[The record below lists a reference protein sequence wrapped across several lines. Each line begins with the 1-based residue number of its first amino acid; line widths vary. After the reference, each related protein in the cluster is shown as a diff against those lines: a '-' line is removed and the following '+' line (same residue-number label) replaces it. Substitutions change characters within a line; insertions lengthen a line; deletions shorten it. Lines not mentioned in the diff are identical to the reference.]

1 MNDQEIQRDLF
12 KKELNV
18 SCETMK
24 KFDLFLALLLE
35 SQQKFNLIG
44 KGTLNKV
51 WVRHFLDSGGLIKV
65 LKSEIKKKSYGKKT
79 ITALDIGSGAGFPGI
94 VLSILLKNEFKI
106 EISLVE
112 SNSKKFFF
120 LEKIK
125 KALDLKI
132 EIINSR
138 AEDLKNKKF
147 DFIFAR
153 AVAPLNK
160 LFQISKKLINKNI
173 VFIFFKGKTWS
184 SEIEIIKKKWN
195 FNYFVVKNKQDI
207 SNSGGVI
214 IVFKQI
220 RKIL

>member
-65 LKSEIKKKSYGKKT
+65 LKSEIKKKSYSKKT

-106 EISLVE
+106 EITLVE

-138 AEDLKNKKF
+138 AENLKNKKF

-173 VFIFFKGKTWS
+173 VLIFFKGKTWS

>member
-160 LFQISKKLINKNI
+160 LFRISKKLINKNI

-214 IVFKQI
+214 LVFKQI

>member
-1 MNDQEIQRDLF
+1 
-12 KKELNV
+12 
-18 SCETMK
+18 
-24 KFDLFLALLLE
+24 
-35 SQQKFNLIG
+35 
-44 KGTLNKV
+44 
-51 WVRHFLDSGGLIKV
+51 FLDSGGLIKV
-65 LKSEIKKKSYGKKT
+65 LKSEIKKKSYSKKT

-106 EISLVE
+106 EITLVE

-138 AEDLKNKKF
+138 AENLKNKKF

-173 VFIFFKGKTWS
+173 VLIFFKGKTWS